1 MEVIIICGA
10 VMDQQI
16 IDYLSVTLTGSD
28 FRINSERTR
37 IQRRTG
43 YGMETKDVADI
54 AADKNTIYLYKCL
67 RVEEVLII
75 RNALGKYRDQ
85 VEVVK
90 NF

>member
-16 IDYLSVTLTGSD
+16 IEYLAITLTGSD
-28 FRINSERTR
+28 FRVNSEKTR

-54 AADKNTIYLYKCL
+54 AADKDAIYLYKCL
-67 RVEEVLII
+67 KPEEVRII
-75 RNALGKYRDQ
+75 RSALGKFSDQ
-85 VEVVK
+85 VEVVE